1 MDLLSHFGHGAEVVF
16 LYEERREAV
25 VVEKEVGLVYQGHG
39 LVVAGAKDFAAD
51 VPWTH
56 FDGSLLTPL
65 RFALD
70 VGSGEFFSIT
80 CDKITISSQLKQS
93 QSQQSQMALVYLKG
107 SPDLALSI
115 ESW

>member
-1 MDLLSHFGHGAEVVF
+1 MVLIPVEDLDDLLSHFGHGAEVVF

-25 VVEKEVGLVYQGHG
+25 VVEEEVGLVHQGHG

-56 FDGSLLTPL
+56 FDGSLLTAL

-80 CDKITISSQLKQS
+80 CDKISVIHDNSSIL
-93 QSQQSQMALVYLKG
+93 
-107 SPDLALSI
+107 
-115 ESW
+115 